1 MTFYSAMI
9 KNEILPFAATWMDLE
24 SIMLS
29 ENVRQRKTNTV
40 GYLLYL
46 ESKKIQLVN
55 ITKKKLTHRYR
66 EQTSGNEER
75 EAGRENMG

>member
-1 MTFYSAMI
+1 MPS
-9 KNEILPFAATWMDLE
+9 AATWMDLE

-66 EQTSGNEER
+66 EQTSGCQWGK
-75 EAGRENMG
+75 GRRKGQDRV